1 MATFHAVSMFIA
13 KISQQS
19 LSELFP
25 FAVEAETFRQ
35 KFHQKIVPVKEELLG
50 YLRWSSLYDESV
62 RNSLDLKIHK
72 LFWKLVEMKAKVSNE
87 SHNVLIHGN
96 LNHSN
101 VMFRWNLNSKDF
113 WRFVP
118 IFSRYQSGNPVHCKF
133 VSLADVSVSCGIID
147 IITYIFSVFPSDIIE
162 QSYLSFLLTY
172 HSHLSQVFWHKI
184 NFILLS
190 STRSNSTFIIR
201 FSILVTWRFSLFS
214 P

>member
-1 MATFHAVSMFIA
+1 MSNVKNKHLSSHLEATGGHLSSSQLSHCSVVLQQMATFHAVSMFIA

-72 LFWKLVEMKAKVSNE
+72 LFWKLVEMKAKASNE

-96 LNHSN
+96 INHSN
-101 VMFRWNLNSKDF
+101 VMFR
-113 WRFVP
+113 
-118 IFSRYQSGNPVHCKF
+118 
-133 VSLADVSVSCGIID
+133 
-147 IITYIFSVFPSDIIE
+147 
-162 QSYLSFLLTY
+162 
-172 HSHLSQVFWHKI
+172 
-184 NFILLS
+184 
-190 STRSNSTFIIR
+190 
-201 FSILVTWRFSLFS
+201 
-214 P
+214 

>member
-1 MATFHAVSMFIA
+1 MSSSQLSHCSVVLQQMATFHAVSMFIA

-72 LFWKLVEMKAKVSNE
+72 LFWKLVEMKAKASNE

-96 LNHSN
+96 INHSN
-101 VMFRWNLNSKDF
+101 VMFR
-113 WRFVP
+113 
-118 IFSRYQSGNPVHCKF
+118 
-133 VSLADVSVSCGIID
+133 
-147 IITYIFSVFPSDIIE
+147 
-162 QSYLSFLLTY
+162 
-172 HSHLSQVFWHKI
+172 
-184 NFILLS
+184 
-190 STRSNSTFIIR
+190 
-201 FSILVTWRFSLFS
+201 
-214 P
+214 